1 MRLRKAFLF
10 LLIIVLV
17 VTGTVW
23 AGGQQDSGT
32 KPEDAKFL
40 VGFANSSVEHP
51 WRIAIQNAI
60 LREAEKYD
68 DIAIITTEAGEDPVR
83 QVNNVEDMLAR
94 GIDLLLVCTVAGE
107 PFKPAVEMMKK
118 AGLPLVPVDRAIVGD
133 DYACYI
139 EQSNLDI
146 GRKAADWIA
155 EQMIKKYGEPRG
167 KIVELQGV
175 PGNIP
180 AEHRRIGF
188 HEQVAAKWP
197 MLEIVA
203 AQPTD
208 YTRADALTVME
219 NIIQGQKLIDAVYTH
234 EDEIAFGAIDALKEA
249 RRLEGVIIT
258 GNGGSDRALQSIKKG
273 EMTACFTY
281 SPIDFGLVGMQMAAK
296 ILKGETVPKIVK
308 LEGDII
314 TLENVDTYI
323 QQLESNG
330 EVYVSTR

>member
-1 MRLRKAFLF
+1 MFQLV
-10 LLIIVLV
+10 LLCLI
-17 VTGTVW
+17 
-23 AGGQQDSGT
+23 AGGMLWAAGDAESGT
-32 KPEDAKFL
+32 QPEDAEFL

-68 DIAIITTEAGEDPVR
+68 DIAIVTTEAGEDPMR
-83 QVNNVEDMLAR
+83 QVHNVEDMLAR
-94 GIDLLLVCTVAGE
+94 GIDLLLVCTVEGE
-107 PFKPAVEMMKK
+107 PFRPAVEMMKE
-118 AGLPLVPVDRAIVGD
+118 AGVPLVPVDRAIIGD
-133 DYACYI
+133 DFTCYI

-146 GRKAADWIA
+146 GMRAADWIA
-155 EQMIKKYGEPRG
+155 EQMIEKYGEPRG

-188 HEQVAAKWP
+188 HERIEEKWP

-208 YTRADALTVME
+208 YTRANSLQVME
-219 NIIQGQKLIDAVYTH
+219 NIIQGQSKIDAVYTH

-249 RRLEGVIIT
+249 RRLEGVIVT
-258 GNGGSDRALQSIKKG
+258 GNGGSDRALESIKRG

-296 ILKGETVPKIVK
+296 ILQGESVPKVVK

-314 TLENVDTYI
+314 TKENVDEYI
-323 QQLESNG
+323 AQLESNG